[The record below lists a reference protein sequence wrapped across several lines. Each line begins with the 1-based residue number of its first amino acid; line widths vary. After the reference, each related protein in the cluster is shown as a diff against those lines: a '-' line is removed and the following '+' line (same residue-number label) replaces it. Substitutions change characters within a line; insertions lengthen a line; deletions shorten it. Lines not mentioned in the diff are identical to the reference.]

1 FPEIL
6 SNPMLTPLH
15 GTLEVVMNQNVSL
28 SCHSDSGSP
37 PVRYTLFKH
46 RQKVYV
52 LNRTD
57 LSPALFNLTINS
69 ASDVGEYKCKAENEI
84 SNGEKYSRSLNFT
97 LKEPVS
103 KPMLSSPNSHAKN
116 GQNVTL
122 SCLSEEGSL
131 PITYTF
137 FKDGQSIQP
146 PVRMQKREAAVISVL
161 IKSSSDFGMYKCK
174 ADNHIHNKP
183 KYSNSFNFTL
193 TEESSNSQPLI
204 ISLGLILLLLAIG
217 FALAITFFI
226 IPSYKASK

>member
-1 FPEIL
+1 A
-6 SNPMLTPLH
+6 
-15 GTLEVVMNQNVSL
+15 
-28 SCHSDSGSP
+28 
-37 PVRYTLFKH
+37 
-46 RQKVYV
+46 

-57 LSPALFNLTINS
+57 LTPALFNLTINS

-84 SNGEKYSRSLNFT
+84 CSGEKYSKSLNFT

-103 KPMLSSPNSHAKN
+103 KPMLSSPDSHAKN

-161 IKSSSDFGMYKCK
+161 IKSSSDFGTYKCK

-193 TEESSNSQPLI
+193 TGMHASSSV
-204 ISLGLILLLLAIG
+204 LLPVNKDRI
-217 FALAITFFI
+217 
-226 IPSYKASK
+226 